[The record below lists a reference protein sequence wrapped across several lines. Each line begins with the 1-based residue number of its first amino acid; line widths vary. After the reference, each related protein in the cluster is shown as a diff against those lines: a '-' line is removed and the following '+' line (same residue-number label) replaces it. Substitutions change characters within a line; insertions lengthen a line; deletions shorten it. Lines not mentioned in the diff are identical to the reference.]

1 LGIFSLLSIEHLLT
15 LVDHVSIQLLHLIGS
30 LDGLREVL
38 GGTLLLE
45 LLDLGPYGV
54 GDVTR

>member
-45 LLDLGPYGV
+45 LFDLRPYGV
-54 GDVTR
+54 GDVTG